1 MSEIITKI
9 DNTVTKYQMITAGD
23 IVVAGVSGGADSM
36 LLLNYL
42 ISVKS
47 KYDISIIV
55 ANVEHGIR
63 GKESKNDTEFVR
75 SFCEKNNIKF
85 RCLEIDAVGGAKKA
99 GLGVEEYSRNARYKF
114 FNSLGGTKI
123 ATAHNLSDNVET
135 VIFRLARGTS
145 LNGCC
150 GIPPVRDNIIRP
162 LIECSSDEIRS
173 YCRENGIDF
182 VVDST
187 NYDDKYTRNYIRNNL
202 VHDFEH
208 INPSFLSAFN
218 RFIFSA
224 NEDNDFLRKFAL
236 SEYEKCVDD
245 KGIIIS
251 RLKLLDKSIQ
261 KRIVINY
268 LNRYS
273 LTVDELHLNDILSL
287 CKNNGKKQ
295 IKGSLFAVSSNNHLR
310 IASFDENHRFCCKI
324 TEKKM
329 ISKAQFLMN
338 CELLTKKFDFYCD
351 YDKIDGEIGIRQ
363 RKEGDTIRPSGRN
376 CTKSLKKLFNEL
388 KIPAEKRNTIPVI
401 FDSRGVLGVLGYCI
415 DERAVVSDASENV
428 LLIKVAFDT
437 KPEEIF
443 NEK

>member
-9 DNTVTKYQMITAGD
+9 DNTVTKYKMITAGD
-23 IVVAGVSGGADSM
+23 IIVAGVSGGADSM

-42 ISVKS
+42 ISVKN
-47 KYDISIIV
+47 KFDIRIIV

-63 GKESKNDTEFVR
+63 GAESKNDTEFVR
-75 SFCEKNNIKF
+75 CFCEKNGVEF
-85 RCLEIDAVGGAKKA
+85 HCLEIDAVGGAKRA
-99 GLGVEEYSRNARYKF
+99 GIGVEEYSRNVRYEF

-145 LNGCC
+145 LNGCR

-173 YCRENGIDF
+173 YCSENGIDF

-187 NYDDKYTRNYIRNNL
+187 NFDDKYTRNYIRNKL
-202 VHDFEH
+202 IHDFEH
-208 INPSFLSAFN
+208 INPSFLTAFN
-218 RFIFSA
+218 RFISSA
-224 NEDNDFLRKFAL
+224 NEDNHFLTEYAL
-236 SEYEKCVDD
+236 SEYKKCVDD

-251 RLKLLDKSIQ
+251 RLKSLDKSIQ

-268 LNRYS
+268 LKQHN
-273 LTVDELHLNDILSL
+273 LAVDELHLNEILSL
-287 CKNNGKKQ
+287 CDRNGKSQ
-295 IKGSLFAVSSNNHLR
+295 IKGSFFAVSSNNYLK
-310 IASFDENHRFCCKI
+310 IASFAENERFCCKI
-324 TEKKM
+324 TERKLL
-329 ISKAQFLMN
+329 SRSQFLMN

-351 YDKIDGEIGIRQ
+351 CDKIDGEIGIRQ
-363 RKEGDTIRPSGRN
+363 RKEGDFIRPLGRN

-388 KIPAEKRNTIPVI
+388 KVPTEKRNSIPII
-401 FDSRGVLGVLGYCI
+401 FDSKGVLGVLGYCI
-415 DERAVVSDASENV
+415 DERAAMSDTTKNV

-443 NEK
+443 